1 MIQYPIPFDTR
12 AHAPGGLAAPWSAV
26 SGEHGST
33 VTVPKEFAGPG
44 GALSPE
50 DLFNQAL
57 TSCFIG
63 TFKVYA
69 ENSKLTY
76 EAVEVEAR
84 LVVDLDENRKPVM
97 KELHLRARILKPS
110 NRDRALLLAR
120 KALQAGFIL
129 NSVKTEIR
137 SEIDVVE

>member
-12 AHAPGGLAAPWSAV
+12 AHAPGGLSAPWSAV
-26 SGEHGST
+26 SGEHTST
-33 VTVPKEFAGPG
+33 VTVPPEFAGPG

-76 EAVEVEAR
+76 EAVEAEAR
-84 LVVDLDENRKPVM
+84 LIVDLDENRKPVM
-97 KELHLRARILKPS
+97 KELHLRARIVKPS

>member
-1 MIQYPIPFDTR
+1 MMHYPIPFDTR
-12 AHAPGGLAAPWSAV
+12 AEGSGGLTSTWSAV
-26 SGEHGST
+26 SGGHAST
-33 VTVPKEFAGPG
+33 VAVPPEFSGPG

-50 DLFNQAL
+50 DLFNHAL

-76 EAVEVEAR
+76 ESIEAESR
-84 LVVDLDENRKPVM
+84 LIVDLDENRKPVM
-97 KELHLRARILKPS
+97 KELHLRARIVRPS